1 MKLDRIILLA
11 LAISLGMGCLLILLP
26 FLPAML
32 WAGILVYCLWP
43 LYAGFRRYTR
53 PSVAA
58 FVITLVVAGIVLVP
72 LVHLA
77 LLAAREAREI
87 ERWVRGVIQNGSA
100 AGPGVFSAYSADRRV
115 ADGFLEQF
123 GG

>member
-87 ERWVRGVIQNGSA
+87 EPGSE
-100 AGPGVFSAYSADRRV
+100 GCSRTVCRRPRRFFSIFR
-115 ADGFLEQF
+115 
-123 GG
+123 